1 MSDPAAATA
10 RGLLASSLVA
20 VAAISVVALVAHVLT
35 APLDHDEHMYV
46 AAGVLWPERHLYSD
60 FLYFQTPYLPVL
72 YSALFGAAHVER
84 LLFAARLIT
93 AVITFAAALLVGG
106 VAWRLG
112 RDVGAAAAA
121 VLLFCASP
129 AVQNAVGQASNYAAP
144 MAASMCACALLLLP
158 AKRRPLALAGCGAA
172 LGVAIGLKLY
182 YATLVLPIAAS
193 VWIAPQRSAH
203 RLLLPFFAGL
213 GVAVAPAAFLVLRD
227 PVAGW
232 FANVGYHTLNT
243 QWWAASGW
251 DVSITLRERVAFA
264 RWLLSAPAH
273 RLCAA
278 AIVLAA
284 VAGLLTRARLRKAA
298 TSESVWAAATCGA
311 LMTTA
316 VLTALV
322 PSPSWPQ
329 YYAMAVP
336 FAALLPASLLGCAG
350 RDRPA
355 WLGLGVAFVA
365 LLAMLP
371 TAPALGALLPRLVA
385 PQEWTGNQVHA
396 RAETLRRLVPDAPTA
411 ARVLTLAPLFP
422 LEGGLAIYPELA
434 SADFAY
440 RASHLVR
447 PELRSRLALLGPD
460 DVIGRVQQDETRAIL
475 VSNDEEELNRPL
487 AHAAAHVGMRL
498 VWSDETLQLFVR

>member
-1 MSDPAAATA
+1 MTDPAAAASRPAAVTA
-10 RGLLASSLVA
+10 RGLLASSVVA

-84 LLFAARLIT
+84 LLFAARLFT
-93 AVITFAAALLVGG
+93 AVVTVASALLVGG

-112 RDVGAAAAA
+112 RDMVAAAAA

-182 YATLVLPIAAS
+182 YATLVVPIAAS
-193 VWIAPQRSAH
+193 VWIAPEGHGRH

-278 AIVLAA
+278 AIVLAG
-284 VAGLLTRARLRKAA
+284 AGAGWHTRARLRETA
-298 TSESVWAAATCGA
+298 TSEPVWAAATCGA
-311 LMTTA
+311 LMATA
-316 VLTALV
+316 ALTALV

-329 YYAMAVP
+329 VLRHGGALRGVAAGVAHRMHRPRSPCMVRLGRCVRCAARYASDGTGTWRTPPPV
-336 FAALLPASLLGCAG
+336 GCATG
-350 RDRPA
+350 VDRQPGA
-355 WLGLGVAFVA
+355 CACGNT
-365 LLAMLP
+365 
-371 TAPALGALLPRLVA
+371 TAPCPRRSGGSPRTDPRTTVPPRGRTGDLP
-385 PQEWTGNQVHA
+385 G
-396 RAETLRRLVPDAPTA
+396 
-411 ARVLTLAPLFP
+411 ARV
-422 LEGGLAIYPELA
+422 G
-434 SADFAY
+434 
-440 RASHLVR
+440 
-447 PELRSRLALLGPD
+447 
-460 DVIGRVQQDETRAIL
+460 
-475 VSNDEEELNRPL
+475 
-487 AHAAAHVGMRL
+487 
-498 VWSDETLQLFVR
+498 